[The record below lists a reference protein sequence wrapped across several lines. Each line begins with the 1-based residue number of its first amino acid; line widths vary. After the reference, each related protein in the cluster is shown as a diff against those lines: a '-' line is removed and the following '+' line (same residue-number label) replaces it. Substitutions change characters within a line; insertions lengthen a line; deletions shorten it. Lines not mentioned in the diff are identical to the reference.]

1 MGQVQQDDRVD
12 LTNYSQQTLSN
23 CMILGDLT
31 NIRNSCLKD
40 ARSQRMS
47 ILRKKRNSIETE
59 NSEGV
64 SQNRE
69 QAESFVSS
77 TQNNSSYLPNPIS
90 FTNLLQSMGSPHQED
105 MPITSEVMPLS
116 QLKRGNMTIML
127 VVCRLWTLWIR
138 IREGNNYNDY
148 FIVVHR

>member
-1 MGQVQQDDRVD
+1 MYYEDNGDRNLEDSILDVMTFNSGSNMGQVQQDDRVD

-90 FTNLLQSMGSPHQED
+90 FTNLLQSMGSPHQEG
-105 MPITSEVMPLS
+105 
-116 QLKRGNMTIML
+116 K
-127 VVCRLWTLWIR
+127 
-138 IREGNNYNDY
+138 NNKYE
-148 FIVVHR
+148 FIYYTYHYWYILILH